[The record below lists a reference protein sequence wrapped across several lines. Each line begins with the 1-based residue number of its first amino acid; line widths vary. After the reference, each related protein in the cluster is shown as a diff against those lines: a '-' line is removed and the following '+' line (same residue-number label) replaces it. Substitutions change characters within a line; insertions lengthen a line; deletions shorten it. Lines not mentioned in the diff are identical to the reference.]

1 MLSGDNGILQKTTD
15 AKILT
20 EKASGLEQIKIGVLG
35 SFDKTSSLNI
45 LSLNNNLKNISGLK
59 YKGNNLSESN
69 KIESLPATVELNGN
83 LYKINIDGSVENK
96 NPIIIPDG
104 LTIGSSVTY
113 EPTGGT
119 YTWDYEYATS
129 TRSGNQELDSTSTGH
144 DRITN
149 WKVFKIDEDEGKIQL
164 IPSNYDGNRTR
175 VLFQGA
181 QGYNNAVQ
189 LLDEACSA
197 LYAYPLK
204 GITARSIDL
213 EDINP
218 LIDPDI
224 LTTAKNNNN
233 FNIQASNAYEKGKSF
248 YPRIYEEENKSVI
261 NGNEKTGGLGQS
273 TPGSKKYNRDEAT
286 SLTSGQTEYT
296 NSQVGFN
303 LAKVNI
309 QPYNTYYEGIS
320 WNNSNNFLDSLQ
332 ESGVASTYA
341 SMLNISKYW
350 IASRYVNASN
360 YDCKFG
366 IYQISG
372 GTLDYYVMF
381 GPGSDLD
388 HYDQTWLLPVTTLD
402 VSLLEKDGQNYK
414 VNL

>member
-45 LSLNNNLKNISGLK
+45 LSLNNNLKDISGLK

-149 WKVFKIDEDEGKIQL
+149 WKVFKIDEDEGEIQL
-164 IPSNYDGNRTR
+164 
-175 VLFQGA
+175 VL
-181 QGYNNAVQ
+181 
-189 LLDEACSA
+189 D
-197 LYAYPLK
+197 K
-204 GITARSIDL
+204 D
-213 EDINP
+213 
-218 LIDPDI
+218 
-224 LTTAKNNNN
+224 
-233 FNIQASNAYEKGKSF
+233 
-248 YPRIYEEENKSVI
+248 
-261 NGNEKTGGLGQS
+261 
-273 TPGSKKYNRDEAT
+273 
-286 SLTSGQTEYT
+286 
-296 NSQVGFN
+296 
-303 LAKVNI
+303 
-309 QPYNTYYEGIS
+309 
-320 WNNSNNFLDSLQ
+320 
-332 ESGVASTYA
+332 
-341 SMLNISKYW
+341 YW
-350 IASRYVNASN
+350 SR
-360 YDCKFG
+360 
-366 IYQISG
+366 
-372 GTLDYYVMF
+372 
-381 GPGSDLD
+381 
-388 HYDQTWLLPVTTLD
+388 
-402 VSLLEKDGQNYK
+402 
-414 VNL
+414 